1 MIKKALL
8 FLALAGAGLAGAF
21 LWNMIGGI
29 GTAIPRVVTQTVE
42 VVAPPPERTEVT
54 RDVMVRAL
62 EGKLELVTASF
73 PFDTHIVAGTC
84 DGNWWQQFA
93 YKNCVSLLI
102 PGKVNAGFNWQQFG
116 PESIT
121 TNAETVTVNLGAPRL
136 FDVVIDHSK
145 IEVLNQEDGAFVS
158 QDRTLQ
164 VRALAQAT
172 RELRTKACQSDLLA
186 FAALEAEKRVGDN
199 LRTLLHEAG
208 DTRQVRITHMPPVC
222 R

>member
-1 MIKKALL
+1 MKKILL
-8 FLALAGAGLAGAF
+8 ALALAGAGIAGAF
-21 LWNMIGGI
+21 LWDMIGGI
-29 GTAIPRVVTQTVE
+29 STAIPRVVTKTVE

-62 EGKLELVTASF
+62 EGKLELVTASL
-73 PFDTHIVAGTC
+73 PFDTHTVAGTC

-116 PESIT
+116 SESIT
-121 TNAETVTVNLGAPRL
+121 ANAETVTINLGTPRL

-145 IEVLNQEDGAFVS
+145 IEVLNQEDGLFVS
-158 QDRTLQ
+158 IDKTLQ

-172 RELRTKACQSDLLA
+172 RELRVKACRSGLLR
-186 FAALEAEKRVGDN
+186 FAATEAEKRVGDN
-199 LRTLLHEAG
+199 LRTLLHAAG
-208 DTRQVRITHMPPVC
+208 DTRQVRITYMPPDC

>member
-1 MIKKALL
+1 MKKVFL
-8 FLALAGAGLAGAF
+8 FLAIIGAGISGAF
-21 LWNMIGGI
+21 LWDTIGGI
-29 GTAIPRVVTQTVE
+29 SSAVPQVITKTVAVVT
-42 VVAPPPERTEVT
+42 PPPERTEVT
-54 RDVMVRAL
+54 RDVMVQAL

-73 PFDTHIVAGTC
+73 KFDTYTIAGTC

-93 YKNCVSLLI
+93 YTNCVSLLI

-121 TNAETVTVNLGAPRL
+121 ATTETVTVNLGTPRL

-158 QDRTLQ
+158 QDKTLQ
-164 VRALAQAT
+164 TRALAQAT
-172 RELRTKACQSDLLA
+172 HELRVKACQSNLLR

-199 LRTLLHEAG
+199 LRTLLAEAG
-208 DTRQVRITHMPPVC
+208 DIRQVRITHMPPAC